1 MKNRRII
8 SFIYLALFAVLFSSC
23 TEDSS
28 SAPEESV
35 DTFDAAVVCPAEGM
49 NAYGEPN
56 RGTFSDARDGQVYKY
71 TTIGN
76 QVWMAENLKFDAP
89 YSLCYDEI
97 EGFCEMFGRFYT
109 LHENGEDLGHFDQ
122 ELLVTICPVGWHV
135 PSVDEW
141 NVLIEKMGGGG
152 NAISRLYSSS
162 NFGERYKPGS
172 DDCAFN
178 SLPAGYW
185 LKNGDLSS
193 VYIFSSYWT
202 STAKTAHSSF
212 CSSLNEGG
220 VTFWVNHPKMSLR
233 CVKN

>member
-1 MKNRRII
+1 
-8 SFIYLALFAVLFSSC
+8 
-23 TEDSS
+23 
-28 SAPEESV
+28 
-35 DTFDAAVVCPAEGM
+35 
-49 NAYGEPN
+49 
-56 RGTFSDARDGQVYKY
+56 
-71 TTIGN
+71 
-76 QVWMAENLKFDAP
+76 MAENLKFDAP
-89 YSLCYDEI
+89 YSLCYGKID
-97 EGFCEMFGRFYT
+97 GFCDTFGRFYS

-193 VYIFSSYWT
+193 LYISSVYWT
-202 STAKTAHSSF
+202 STAKTSYSSF
-212 CSSLNEGG
+212 CSSLNVNG
-220 VTFWVNHPKMSLR
+220 VTFWVNEPKMSIR

>member
-1 MKNRRII
+1 
-8 SFIYLALFAVLFSSC
+8 
-23 TEDSS
+23 
-28 SAPEESV
+28 
-35 DTFDAAVVCPAEGM
+35 
-49 NAYGEPN
+49 
-56 RGTFSDARDGQVYKY
+56 
-71 TTIGN
+71 
-76 QVWMAENLKFDAP
+76 
-89 YSLCYDEI
+89 
-97 EGFCEMFGRFYT
+97 MFGRFYT
-109 LHENGEDLGHFDQ
+109 LHENGEDLGHFVQ
-122 ELLVTICPVGWHV
+122 ELLVTICPGGWHV

-185 LKNGDLSS
+185 LNNGNLSNVYISS
-193 VYIFSSYWT
+193 VYWT

-212 CSSLNEGG
+212 SCSLDEGG
-220 VTFWVNHPKMSLR
+220 VTFWVNDPKMSLR